1 MNTKAIALT
10 LVAVSAASSAAHA
23 YKPSQSIPS
32 VIVEV
37 KNLAPQRGTFMTPV
51 WMGIHDGTF
60 DIYDRNVA
68 ADALL
73 GPGVLEAL
81 AEDGNNG
88 PITATFE
95 ERNPNQPQ
103 ANLTAPGGPFQ
114 PGSRAATTFQVNP
127 EADRYF
133 SYGSMVI
140 PSNDFFVANGNPL
153 AHPLFDEYG
162 RFVAEDFI
170 VAGSEVLDAGT
181 ETNNEVASETAFLNQ
196 GGPNIGPGEGGV
208 VVLAQ
213 GFAASGTFPYPDG
226 VLNHPALARGDFTA
240 PGYRTLGFRFR
251 FVDLG
256 RFVRFAS
263 RLSPEQEVS
272 PVVVDSAGSG
282 TARLTARNGNELR
295 VRVRFRGATGP
306 LTMAHL
312 HLGQAGTNGPV
323 VANLGDGIS
332 KNRVRARIKASD
344 VVGPL
349 AEAADPFLA
358 LLNEIAAGNVYI
370 NLHTEAFPGGEL
382 RGQVR
387 LDSFVGGDDGDDKDD
402 D

>member
-10 LVAVSAASSAAHA
+10 VLAMTASSSAAVA
-23 YKPSQSIPS
+23 YKPSKSIPS
-32 VIVEV
+32 VVVEV
-37 KNLAPQRGTFMTPV
+37 ENLAPERGTFMTPV

-73 GPGVLEAL
+73 GPGVVEAL

-88 PITATFE
+88 PITETFE
-95 ERNPNQPQ
+95 TRNPGQPQ
-103 ANLTAPGGPFQ
+103 ANVTAPGGPFQ
-114 PGSRAATTFQVNP
+114 PGSRAAITLQVNP

-162 RFVAEDFI
+162 RFVAQDFI

-181 ETNNEVASETAFLNQ
+181 ELNNEVASDTAFLNQ
-196 GGPNIGPGEGGV
+196 AGPNIGPGEGGV

-213 GFAASGTFPYPDG
+213 GFASPGTFSYPNG
-226 VLNHPALARGDFTA
+226 VLNHPVFARGDFSA

-256 RFVRFAS
+256 RTVRFVAN
-263 RLSPEQEVS
+263 LSPDQEVS
-272 PVVVDSAGSG
+272 PAVIDSEGRG
-282 TARLTARNGNELR
+282 FARLTARNGSELR
-295 VRVRFRGATGP
+295 VSIRFRGVSGP

-323 VANLGDGIS
+323 VVDLGAGIS
-332 KNRVRARIKASD
+332 KNRVRARVKASD

-370 NLHTEAFPGGEL
+370 NLHTDAFPAGEL
-382 RGQVR
+382 RGQVSLR
-387 LDSFVGGDDGDDKDD
+387 RSFGDDDD
-402 D
+402 

>member
-1 MNTKAIALT
+1 MRKL
-10 LVAVSAASSAAHA
+10 AVSLMTVSAVVAGTNTASATGPARR
-23 YKPSQSIPS
+23 SIPS
-32 VIVEV
+32 VVV
-37 KNLAPQRGTFMTPV
+37 QVTNLAPERGTFMTPV

-68 ADALL
+68 ANALL
-73 GPGVLEAL
+73 GPGVVEAL

-95 ERNPNQPQ
+95 ARNPGQPQ
-103 ANLTAPGGPFQ
+103 ANVTAPGGPFQ
-114 PGSRAATTFQVNP
+114 PGSRAAITLQVDP
-127 EADRYF
+127 SADRYF

-162 RFVAEDFI
+162 RFIAQDFI

-181 ETNNEVASETAFLNQ
+181 ENNNEVASDTAFLNQ

-213 GFAASGTFPYPDG
+213 GFAAPGTLPFPDG
-226 VLNHPALARGDFTA
+226 VLNHPALGRADFTA
-240 PGYRTLGFRFR
+240 AGYRTLGFRFQY
-251 FVDLG
+251 VDLG
-256 RFVRFAS
+256 GVVRFTS
-263 RLSPEQEVS
+263 DLSADQEVATA
-272 PVVVDSAGSG
+272 VVDSAGIGS
-282 TARLTARNGNELR
+282 ARLTARRGDRLAVNI
-295 VRVRFRGATGP
+295 RFRGLSGP

-312 HLGQAGTNGPV
+312 HLGPAGTNGPV
-323 VANLGDGIS
+323 VADLAGGIY
-332 KNRVRARIKASD
+332 KNEVRLRIRAAD

-349 AEAADPFLA
+349 AQAADPFVA
-358 LLNEIAAGNVYI
+358 LLNELAAGNVYI
-370 NLHTEAFPGGEL
+370 NLHTAAYPAGEL

-387 LDSFVGGDDGDDKDD
+387 LGR
-402 D
+402 